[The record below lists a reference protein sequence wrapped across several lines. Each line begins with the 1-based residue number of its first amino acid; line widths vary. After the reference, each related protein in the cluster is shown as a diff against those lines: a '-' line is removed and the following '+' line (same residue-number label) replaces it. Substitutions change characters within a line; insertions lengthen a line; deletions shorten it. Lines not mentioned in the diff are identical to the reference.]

1 MTEDVENSKIAER
14 NRGVMSYQEIVDAW
28 HRRPI
33 SNQVGSRRRR
43 RRLVIGTFVGWLLI
57 TAVAKLIS
65 LASPGWFLT
74 LMVLM
79 MANSII
85 QLIWLSPRTYI
96 NAPKLADAEL
106 DERLVQ
112 IKNRAFR
119 RAYAVVVPVA
129 LTAWWLSLLAVTQQP
144 GNEGQTN
151 ALLIFFGVAM
161 LATTLPTAIVAWSEP
176 DPEP

>member
-33 SNQVGSRRRR
+33 SNRVGSRRFR
-43 RRLVIGTFVGWLLI
+43 RRLVIGTYGGWLVI
-57 TAVAKLIS
+57 TAGAKLIS

-74 LMVLM
+74 LLVLM
-79 MANSII
+79 VANSII

-96 NAPKLADAEL
+96 NALKLADAEL

-112 IKNRAFR
+112 IKNQAFR
-119 RAYAVVVPVA
+119 RAYKVVVPVA
-129 LTAWWLSLLAVTQQP
+129 FTAWWLSLLAVTQQP
-144 GNEGQTN
+144 GNEGLTT
-151 ALLIFFGVAM
+151 ALLIFFGVAL